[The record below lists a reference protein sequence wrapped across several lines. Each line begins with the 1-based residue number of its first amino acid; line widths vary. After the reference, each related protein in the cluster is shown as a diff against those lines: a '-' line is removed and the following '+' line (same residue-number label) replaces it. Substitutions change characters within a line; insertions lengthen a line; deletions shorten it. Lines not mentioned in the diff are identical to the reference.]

1 MLSLKRTK
9 EDFLMNLMRRVFW
22 FLNRFFMVPIFR
34 LGMGPFVGNPITG
47 YIMVL
52 KTIGRKTGKTRYT
65 PVNYALKNGDVY
77 CAVGFGKGSHW
88 YLNLK
93 ANPNLELI
101 LPSGPVAGVMEEV
114 ADPHEALEA
123 AKQIFKNSG
132 FAVIFEGFTPFK
144 PIPDDKVAEILKR
157 ALILRI
163 RPMGVGSG
171 ASDPSGWLWFSM
183 IVLVILL
190 IYLHSG

>member
-1 MLSLKRTK
+1 M
-9 EDFLMNLMRRVFW
+9 DLMRRVFW
-22 FLNRFFMVPIFR
+22 FLNRFFMVPLFR

-77 CAVGFGKGSHW
+77 CMAAFGKVAHW
-88 YLNLK
+88 YKNLK
-93 ANPNLELI
+93 ANPNLEVI
-101 LPSGPVAGVMEEV
+101 LPSRPISGVMEEV

-132 FAVIFEGFTPFK
+132 FAAIFEGYVPFRE
-144 PIPDDKVAEILKR
+144 IPDEKIKALLKR
-157 ALILRI
+157 VRILRI
-163 RPMGVGSG
+163 HPTGVGSG
-171 ASDPSGWLWFSM
+171 ASDPSGWLWVSM